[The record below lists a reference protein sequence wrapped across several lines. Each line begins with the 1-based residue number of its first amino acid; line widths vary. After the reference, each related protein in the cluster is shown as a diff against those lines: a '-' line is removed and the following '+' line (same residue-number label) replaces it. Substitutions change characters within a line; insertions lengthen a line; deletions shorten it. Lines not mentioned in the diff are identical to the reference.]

1 MIWVCR
7 RGDADDLALDG
18 AQMSEASIQF
28 RQTRLSDSQHDDG
41 FVVEAIFGA
50 LEMRDVGEDCLGDV

>member
-1 MIWVCR
+1 
-7 RGDADDLALDG
+7 
-18 AQMSEASIQF
+18 MSEASIQF